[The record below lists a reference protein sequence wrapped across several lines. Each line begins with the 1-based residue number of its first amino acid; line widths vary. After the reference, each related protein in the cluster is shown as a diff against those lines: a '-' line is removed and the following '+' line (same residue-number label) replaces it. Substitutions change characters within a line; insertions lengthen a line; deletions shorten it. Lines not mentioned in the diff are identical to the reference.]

1 MILAGDIGGTKTT
14 LALLTKDLNGVLTP
28 QLEQTF
34 SSTDFLLFDEMLA
47 KFLPADAVVT
57 SACFGVAGPVIDQ
70 YCQPTNLSW
79 QLDAEALKKT
89 LHTDRVKLLND
100 LEAMALG
107 MLCLAEEDWVELNPK
122 AKPQVGNMAV
132 IAAGTGLGEAILYW
146 DGKHH
151 QAIATEGGHCDFS
164 AQSTQQ
170 DQLLNYLRKKYNGHV
185 SWERLVSG
193 MGFCNLYDFLLESQF
208 APACPAVPPSH
219 DPMAYYGGDRKAIIS
234 RLGING
240 EDPLCTETLRLF
252 VELYG
257 AEAGNL
263 ALKSF
268 ATGGVFIG
276 GGIGPKIRT
285 AMESGGFIEAFKAK
299 GRLLSLLDT
308 ISIKLSLN
316 PRTPLMGAI
325 SYFDN

>member
-14 LALLTKDLNGVLTP
+14 LVLLSKDPNGTLKLL
-28 QLEQTF
+28 LEQTF
-34 SSTDFLLFDEMLA
+34 SSADFPMFDEVLA
-47 KFLPADAVVT
+47 KFLPPDATVS

-70 YCQPTNLSW
+70 HCQPTNLPW

-89 LHTDRVKLLND
+89 LHTDRVRLLND

-107 MLCLAEEDWVELNPK
+107 MLRLSEKDWLELNPN
-122 AKPQVGNMAV
+122 AKPQTGNMAV

-146 DGKHH
+146 DGKRH
-151 QAIATEGGHCDFS
+151 QAIATEGGHCDFA
-164 AQSTQQ
+164 AQSIQQ

-193 MGFCNLYDFLLESQF
+193 MGFCNLYDFLLESRF
-208 APACPAVPPSH
+208 APACPAVPAVN
-219 DPMAYYGGDRKAIIS
+219 DPNAYGCDRSAIIS

-240 EDPLCTETLRLF
+240 EDPLCIETLRLF

-268 ATGGVFIG
+268 ATGGIFIG
-276 GGIGPKIRT
+276 GGIGPKIRPV
-285 AMESGGFIEAFKAK
+285 MESGGFMAAFKAK
-299 GRLLSLLDT
+299 GRFAGLLDNV
-308 ISIKLSLN
+308 SVKLSLN
-316 PRTPLMGAI
+316 PRTPLLGTM
-325 SYFDN
+325 SYFD

>member
-14 LALLTKDLNGVLTP
+14 LALSSKDSNGALKLQV
-28 QLEQTF
+28 EQTF
-34 SSTDFLLFDEMLA
+34 SSTEFLQFEEMLA
-47 KFLPADAVVT
+47 KFLPADTVVT

-70 YCQPTNLSW
+70 HCQPTNLPW
-79 QLDAEALKKT
+79 QLDAESLKKT
-89 LHTDRVKLLND
+89 LRTDRVKLLND

-107 MLCLAEEDWVELNPK
+107 MLCLAEKDWVELNPN
-122 AKPQVGNMAV
+122 AKPQTGNMAV

-146 DGKHH
+146 DGERHR
-151 QAIATEGGHCDFS
+151 AIATEGGHCDFS

-193 MGFCNLYDFLLESQF
+193 MGFCNLYDFLLESRF
-208 APACPAVPPSH
+208 APACPAVPPIH
-219 DPMAYYGGDRKAIIS
+219 DPVLYGCDRKAMIS

-240 EDPLCTETLRLF
+240 EDPLCAETLRLF

-263 ALKSF
+263 ALKSL

-276 GGIGPKIRT
+276 GGIGPKIRQ
-285 AMESGGFIEAFKAK
+285 AMESGGFMEAFKAK
-299 GRLLSLLDT
+299 GRFTNLLDT
-308 ISIKLSLN
+308 ISVKLSLN
-316 PRTPLMGAI
+316 PRTPLMGAM
-325 SYFDN
+325 SYFDD